1 MLYIQF
7 IVFTAGT
14 LLAFFW
20 MVVILGHR
28 RQRNFERIL
37 FFLCLALFFFYG
49 ASLLEFNAQAYYAV
63 PSPKL
68 LLFAWVFVGLG
79 LTLIPSLLL
88 HLQIEYADIR
98 EIFRRRG
105 TKRIWLA
112 AAYAPLLYFLPHLAS
127 AFQTSSAFD
136 FLTPVNALGAAYRI
150 WLVASLVAAAAWQ
163 WRFAA
168 AAPDEEQKRFHRS
181 LVYALPIAVIGIG
194 VIHLAGDFGADF
206 HFGVS
211 IFLAAVPLVP
221 LAALVRN
228 VQRFNFLQI
237 GRQRNLIYA
246 VFVTFLALLYLALV
260 RRLSLWLEPAIP
272 PESTAAILLFLPVV
286 FFEPLQ
292 RLLRASLRQTAVIE
306 MERTQRLMGPIQ
318 EMARL
323 GSVPKLK
330 AFSERWIR
338 EQLQLAD
345 VQLVLDKNL
354 ENGPPQDPGNID
366 KGALLDRFPIRHG
379 GRFIGELRVSAHG
392 AMLSGETLAA
402 LEYLAEQLPGSL
414 DLCRLIDEKLR
425 LERELAERERLAA
438 LGQMAASISH
448 NLKNPLG
455 AIKTILQVQMENSDL
470 PSGVRAETKMVLEEI
485 NRLSAT
491 LVQLLKFS
499 RPTILGEPG
508 MVFCDVAQVLE
519 EVAGVLRHEASRRG
533 VHVRVT
539 QPLQPIPVAASSDA
553 VHEILS
559 NLILNAL
566 EATAAGGSIEISL
579 DTAPAFSK
587 ITVDD
592 DGPGIPA
599 VLQSRILQPF
609 FTTKTQGTGLGLT
622 IVDRRIAEA
631 GGTLE
636 FHSPVTNGR
645 GTRCVVT
652 LPTRRSTG
660 SAFGAREPSSGTPK
674 ANQAE

>member
-49 ASLLEFNAQAYYAV
+49 ASLLEFNAQAYYAT
-63 PSPKL
+63 PPPNL
-68 LLFAWVFVGLG
+68 ELFAWVFVCVG
-79 LTLIPSLLL
+79 LTLIPALLL
-88 HLQIEYADIR
+88 HLQIEYAAIR
-98 EIFRRRG
+98 EIFHRRG
-105 TKRIWLA
+105 TKLIWLI
-112 AAYAPLLYFLPHLAS
+112 AAYAPLLYFVPHLAVLFRPFS
-127 AFQTSSAFD
+127 PASFD
-136 FLTPVNALGAAYRI
+136 FLTPANALGLAYKI

-163 WRFAA
+163 WSFAA
-168 AAPDEEQKRFHRS
+168 AAPDPEQKRFHRS

-194 VIHLAGDFGADF
+194 AIHLASDFGAVF

-221 LAALVRN
+221 LGALVRN

-246 VFVTFLALLYLALV
+246 VFVTFLALLYLAFV
-260 RRLSLWLEPAIP
+260 RRVSLWLEPGIP
-272 PESTAAILLFLPVV
+272 PESTAAILLFLPVA

-292 RLLRASLRQTAVIE
+292 RLLRASLRQTAVNE
-306 MERTQRLMGPIQ
+306 MDRTQRLMGPIQ
-318 EMARL
+318 ETARL
-323 GSVPKLK
+323 GSLSKLK
-330 AFSERWIR
+330 AFSEQWIR
-338 EQLQLAD
+338 EQLQLAEVKLILNPD
-345 VQLVLDKNL
+345 G
-354 ENGPPQDPGNID
+354 ENKSPKDTPRDAPAID
-366 KGALLDRFPIRHG
+366 NPAAFDRFPIQNA
-379 GRFIGELRVSAHG
+379 GRSIGELRVRSHG

-402 LEYLAEQLPGSL
+402 LEYLSEQLPAAL

-438 LGQMAASISH
+438 LGQMAANISH

-455 AIKTILQVQMENSDL
+455 SIKTILQVQMESTEL
-470 PSGVRAETKMVLEEI
+470 PQALRAETKMVLEEI

-491 LVQLLKFS
+491 LNQLLKFS
-499 RPTILGEPG
+499 RPTLLGEPSAAS
-508 MVFCDVAQVLE
+508 CDALQVVD
-519 EVAGVLRHEASRRG
+519 EVLGVLHHEAHRRG
-533 VHVRVT
+533 VAVRISAPVL
-539 QPLQPIPVAASSDA
+539 PMRVAAAGDV
-553 VHEILS
+553 VHDIVS
-559 NLILNAL
+559 NLVLNAL
-566 EATAAGGSIEISL
+566 EATPAGGSL
-579 DTAPAFSK
+579 DVRVDTMPGFCK
-587 ITVDD
+587 ITVED
-592 DGPGIPA
+592 DGPGIPP
-599 VLQSRILQPF
+599 VVQSRILQPF

-622 IVDRRIAEA
+622 IVDRRVAEA

-636 FHSPVTNGR
+636 FHSPCKNGC

-652 LPTRRSTG
+652 LPH
-660 SAFGAREPSSGTPK
+660 PP
-674 ANQAE
+674 

>member
-49 ASLLEFNAQAYYAV
+49 ASLLESNAQAYYAV
-63 PSPKL
+63 PPPQL
-68 LLFAWVFVGLG
+68 ERFAWIFVCAG
-79 LTLIPSLLL
+79 LTVIPALLI
-88 HLQIEYADIR
+88 HLQIEYAAVR
-98 EIFRRRG
+98 EIFRRRSAN
-105 TKRIWLA
+105 RRWLV
-112 AAYAPLLYFLPHLAS
+112 AAYAPLLYFVPHLAS
-127 AFQTSSAFD
+127 VSRVSAGFD
-136 FLTPVNALGAAYRI
+136 FLTPVNALGAAYKI

-168 AAPDEEQKRFHRS
+168 DSPDQEQKRFHRS
-181 LVYALPIAVIGIG
+181 LVYALPIAVIGVG
-194 VIHLAGDFGADF
+194 AIHLAGDFSTHY

-221 LAALVRN
+221 LSALVRN

-246 VFVTFLALLYLALV
+246 VFVTFVALLYLALV
-260 RRLSLWLEPAIP
+260 RRVSLWLAPAIP

-292 RLLRASLRQTAVIE
+292 RLLRASLRQTAVDE
-306 MERTQRLMGPIQ
+306 MDRVQKIIGPIQ

-323 GSVPKLK
+323 GSVAKLK
-330 AFSERWIR
+330 SFSEQWIR

-345 VQLVLDKNL
+345 VQLLLDESFDERPTERSGERPHERPDERNVAQRADSS
-354 ENGPPQDPGNID
+354 GRR
-366 KGALLDRFPIRHG
+366 GAQDRFPIQHA
-379 GRFIGELRVSAHG
+379 GRLLGELRVAAHG

-402 LEYLAEQLPGSL
+402 LEYLSEQLPGSF
-414 DLCRLIDEKLR
+414 DLCRLIEEKLQ

-455 AIKTILQVQMENSDL
+455 SIKTILQVQLENIHL
-470 PSGVRAETKMVLEEI
+470 PPALRAETKMVLDEV

-491 LVQLLKFS
+491 LSQLLKFS
-499 RPTILGEPG
+499 RPAVLGG
-508 MVFCDVAQVLE
+508 NATTSSDARAVLD
-519 EVAGVLRHEASRRG
+519 EVLAVLRHEADCRG
-533 VHVRVT
+533 IDLHLHAPTEPVH
-539 QPLQPIPVAASSDA
+539 VAASNEA
-553 VHEILS
+553 AHEILS

-566 EATAAGGSIEISL
+566 EATPRGGAVEI
-579 DTAPAFSK
+579 TMRTTNGFCE
-587 ITVDD
+587 IVMDD
-592 DGPGIPA
+592 DGIGIPSG
-599 VLQSRILQPF
+599 LQQKILQPF

-622 IVDRRIAEA
+622 IVVRRLAEA
-631 GGTLE
+631 GGTLD
-636 FHSPVTNGR
+636 FTSPRENGR
-645 GTRCVVT
+645 GTRCIVRLRV
-652 LPTRRSTG
+652 L
-660 SAFGAREPSSGTPK
+660 
-674 ANQAE
+674 

>member
-49 ASLLEFNAQAYYAV
+49 ASLLEFNAQAYYAA
-63 PSPKL
+63 PPPKL
-68 LLFAWVFVGLG
+68 VLFAWIFVCAG
-79 LTLIPSLLL
+79 LTAIPALLV
-88 HLQIEYADIR
+88 HLQIAYAAIR
-98 EIFRRRG
+98 EPFRKPG
-105 TKRIWLA
+105 AKVAWLV
-112 AAYAPLLYFLPHLAS
+112 AAYAPLLYFVPHLAS
-127 AFQTSSAFD
+127 VFRNSAGFD
-136 FLTPVNALGAAYRI
+136 FLTPVNALGLAYKV
-150 WLVASLVAAAAWQ
+150 WLVAALVVAAGWQ
-163 WRFAA
+163 WWFAGS
-168 AAPDEEQKRFHRS
+168 APDEEQERFHRS
-181 LVYALPIAVIGIG
+181 LVYALPVAVIGIG
-194 VIHLAGDFGADF
+194 AIHLAGDFGAHF
-206 HFGVS
+206 HFDVS
-211 IFLAAVPLVP
+211 IFLAAVPLFP
-221 LAALVRN
+221 LGALVRN

-260 RRLSLWLEPAIP
+260 RRVSLWLELAIP

-286 FFEPLQ
+286 LFEPLQ

-306 MERTQRLMGPIQ
+306 MDRTQRLMSPIQ

-323 GSVPKLK
+323 GSLSKLR
-330 AFSERWIR
+330 AFSEQWIR
-338 EQLQLAD
+338 EQLQLAE
-345 VQLVLDKNL
+345 VRLVFYSDG
-354 ENGPPQDPGNID
+354 ENEPPKDLPAID
-366 KGALLDRFPIRHG
+366 HPAVFDRFPIQHS
-379 GRFIGELRVSAHG
+379 GRSIGELCVRSHG

-402 LEYLAEQLPGSL
+402 LEYLSEQLPGTL
-414 DLCRLIDEKLR
+414 DLCRLIDEKLH

-455 AIKTILQVQMENSDL
+455 SIKTILQVQMESGEL
-470 PSGVRAETKMVLEEI
+470 PAPVRAETKMVLEEV

-491 LVQLLKFS
+491 LNQLLKFS
-499 RPTILGEPG
+499 RPTLLGEPSRAT
-508 MVFCDVAQVLE
+508 CDALQVVD
-519 EVAGVLRHEASRRG
+519 EVLGVLHHEARRRG
-533 VHVRVT
+533 IAVRISAPVL
-539 QPLQPIPVAASSDA
+539 PMRVAAAGDV
-553 VHEILS
+553 VHDIVS
-559 NLILNAL
+559 NLVLNAL
-566 EATAAGGSIEISL
+566 EATPAGGSL
-579 DTAPAFSK
+579 DVRVDTTPGFCK
-587 ITVDD
+587 ITIED
-592 DGPGIPA
+592 DGPGIPS
-599 VLQSRILQPF
+599 VLQSKILQPF

-636 FHSPVTNGR
+636 FHSPSRNGR

-652 LPTRRSTG
+652 LPH
-660 SAFGAREPSSGTPK
+660 PP
-674 ANQAE
+674 

>member
-49 ASLLEFNAQAYYAV
+49 ASLLAFNAQVYYLVV
-63 PSPKL
+63 PPKL
-68 LLFAWVFVGLG
+68 ALFACFFVCLG

-88 HLQIEYADIR
+88 HLQIEYAAIR
-98 EIFRRRG
+98 GLLSRRG
-105 TKRIWLA
+105 VKIAWLA
-112 AAYAPLLYFLPHLAS
+112 AAYAPLLYFVPHLISVVRRS
-127 AFQTSSAFD
+127 ATFD
-136 FLTPVNALGAAYRI
+136 FLTPANALGAPYKI
-150 WLVASLVAAAAWQ
+150 WLVASLVMAAAWQ
-163 WRFAA
+163 WWFARSA
-168 AAPDEEQKRFHRS
+168 ADEEQKRFHRS
-181 LVYALPIAVIGIG
+181 LVYALPVAVIGIG
-194 VIHLAGDFGADF
+194 AIRLAGTFNGHF
-206 HFGVS
+206 PFGVS
-211 IFLAAVPLVP
+211 IFLAAVPLFP
-221 LAALVRN
+221 LGALVRN
-228 VQRFNFLQI
+228 VQQFNFLQI

-246 VFVTFLALLYLALV
+246 VFFTFLALLYLALV
-260 RRLSLWLEPAIP
+260 RRISFWLEPAIP

-292 RLLRASLRQTAVIE
+292 RLLRASLRRAAVSE
-306 MERTQRLMGPIQ
+306 MDRTQRLMGPIQ
-318 EMARL
+318 EMARF
-323 GSVPKLK
+323 GSVSKLK
-330 AFSERWIR
+330 AFCEQWIR

-345 VQLVLDKNL
+345 VQLVLD
-354 ENGPPQDPGNID
+354 GNELPRDAAAID
-366 KGALLDRFPIRHG
+366 KIASFDRFPIQHA
-379 GRFIGELRVSAHG
+379 GRFIGELRVRAHG

-402 LEYLAEQLPGSL
+402 LEYVSEQLPGPL

-455 AIKTILQVQMENSDL
+455 SIKTILQVQMESGEL
-470 PSGVRAETKMVLEEI
+470 PASVRAETRMVLEEI

-491 LVQLLKFS
+491 LVQLLKFG
-499 RPTILGEPG
+499 RPTILGESDTAS
-508 MVFCDVAQVLE
+508 CDAGLVLE
-519 EVAGVLRHEASRRG
+519 EVAGVLRHEAGRRG
-533 VHVRVT
+533 VVVRVT
-539 QPLQPIPVAASSDA
+539 QPVAPIPVAAGSEA

-566 EATAAGGSIEISL
+566 EATPAGGSVEIKL
-579 DTAPAFSK
+579 DTTALISK
-587 ITVDD
+587 ITLDD
-592 DGPGIPA
+592 DGPGIPP

-636 FHSPVTNGR
+636 FHSPRANGR

-652 LPTRRSTG
+652 LPTRR
-660 SAFGAREPSSGTPK
+660 GTPL
-674 ANQAE
+674 

>member
-1 MLYIQF
+1 LLLYIQF

-49 ASLLEFNAQAYYAV
+49 ASLLAFNAQVYYTLV
-63 PSPKL
+63 PPRL
-68 LLFAWVFVGLG
+68 ATFAWIFVCVG
-79 LTLIPSLLL
+79 LTLIPPLLL
-88 HLQIEYADIR
+88 HLQIEYAAVR
-98 EIFRRRG
+98 EVFHGRG
-105 TKRIWLA
+105 AKFAWIV
-112 AAYAPLLYFLPHLAS
+112 AAYTPLLYFVPHLVPIIRAAGS
-127 AFQTSSAFD
+127 FD
-136 FLTPVNALGAAYRI
+136 FLTPANALGAAYKV
-150 WLVASLVAAAAWQ
+150 WLVASLIAAAAWQ
-163 WRFAA
+163 GWFAA

-181 LVYALPIAVIGIG
+181 LVYALPIAAFGLAA
-194 VIHLAGDFGADF
+194 IHLAGNFNAHF

-221 LAALVRN
+221 LSALVRN
-228 VQRFNFLQI
+228 VHRFNFLQI

-246 VFVTFLALLYLALV
+246 VFVTFLALLYLAFV
-260 RRLSLWLEPAIP
+260 RRASLWLEPSIP

-292 RLLRASLRQTAVIE
+292 RLLRASLRQAAVSE
-306 MERTQRLMGPIQ
+306 MDRTQRLIGPIQ

-323 GSVPKLK
+323 GSVSKLK
-330 AFSERWIR
+330 AFSEQWIR
-338 EQLQLAD
+338 EQLQLAE
-345 VQLVLDKNL
+345 VQLVLDRTVESGLPKDAV
-354 ENGPPQDPGNID
+354 ETDDGSF
-366 KGALLDRFPIRHG
+366 DRFPIQHG
-379 GRFIGELRVSAHG
+379 GRFIGELRVRAHG

-402 LEYLAEQLPGSL
+402 LEYLSEQFPGSL

-455 AIKTILQVQMENSDL
+455 SIKTILQVQMENRDL
-470 PSGVRAETKMVLEEI
+470 PSSVHAETRMVLEEI

-499 RPTILGEPG
+499 RPTILGEPSG
-508 MVFCDVAQVLE
+508 VSSDVALVLE
-519 EVAGVLRHEASRRG
+519 EVLGVLRHEARRRE
-533 VHVRVT
+533 VAVRVN
-539 QPLQPIPVAASSDA
+539 QPVLPIPVAASNEA

-566 EATAAGGSIEISL
+566 EATPAGGSVEINL
-579 DTAPAFSK
+579 DTLDGFSK
-587 ITVDD
+587 FTLDD

-599 VLQSRILQPF
+599 ILQARILQPF

-622 IVDRRIAEA
+622 IVDRRIVEA
-631 GGTLE
+631 GGTME
-636 FHSPVTNGR
+636 FHSPFKNGR

-652 LPTRRSTG
+652 LPH
-660 SAFGAREPSSGTPK
+660 PP
-674 ANQAE
+674 